1 MISFVRSYD
10 FIVFLVRKFMCVRVF
25 YTSTRSYILKYIR
38 MYDINILERFM
49 IYKK

>member
-10 FIVFLVRKFMCVRVF
+10 FRVFLVRKFMCVRVF
-25 YTSTRSYILKYIR
+25 YTSTFVYIKIY

>member
-10 FIVFLVRKFMCVRVF
+10 FRVFLVRKFICVRVL
-25 YTSTRSYILKYIR
+25 YNTYDVYIC